1 MKIITKE
8 PRFDVAS
15 AISPGQRDF
24 QEDTLITDF
33 PQGLEFGFA
42 VLADGMG
49 GHAAGDLASKIIVTE
64 VFSEVKF
71 QSSKLD
77 EFEAECAEIL
87 WESARSAND
96 CIRAHVTE
104 HPGDRGMGSTLIA
117 PIFIKDKLFWIS
129 IGDSPLYLVRDS
141 KLTQL
146 NEDHSMAPQIDLM
159 LRSGMISEEE
169 ARTHPDRN
177 CLTSVLSGDKVAKV
191 DCPEVPHQIEK
202 NDIYVVSS
210 DGLQFLSNEEIEE
223 IVVEH
228 QLENASVITARLL
241 DAVLNLDDP
250 DQDNLSFSVVKVNWT
265 DAAEASN
272 SEELPL
278 PLQLGVVNG

>member
-1 MKIITKE
+1 MSVHRND

-15 AISPGQRDF
+15 AISPGQRDY

-33 PQGLEFGFA
+33 PQGSDFGFA

-49 GHAAGDLASKIIVTE
+49 GHAAGDIASKIIVTE
-64 VFSEVKF
+64 IFSEIKF

-77 EFEAECAEIL
+77 EFENECHDIL
-87 WESARSAND
+87 WESTRSAND
-96 CIRAHVTE
+96 CIRAHVTQ
-104 HPGDRGMGSTLIA
+104 HPTDRGMGSTLIA
-117 PIFIKDKLFWIS
+117 PIFVRDKLFWIS
-129 IGDSPLYLVRDS
+129 VGDSPLYLIRNGEM
-141 KLTQL
+141 KQL

-191 DCPEVPHQIEK
+191 DCPETAFQVEK
-202 NDIYVVSS
+202 DDIFVVSS

-228 QLENASVITARLL
+228 KEEDASEITARLL

-250 DQDNLSFSVVKVNWT
+250 DQDNL
-265 DAAEASN
+265 
-272 SEELPL
+272 
-278 PLQLGVVNG
+278 

>member
-1 MKIITKE
+1 MNRLPIE
-8 PRFDVAS
+8 PRFEVAS
-15 AISPGQRDF
+15 AISPGQRDY
-24 QEDTLITDF
+24 QEDSIITDF
-33 PQGLEFGFA
+33 PQGTDFGFV

-49 GHAAGDLASKIIVTE
+49 GHAAGDQASKIIVTE
-64 VFSEVKF
+64 VFSEIKF

-77 EFEAECAEIL
+77 EFENDCHDIL

-104 HPGDRGMGSTLIA
+104 HPSDRGMGSTLIA
-117 PIFIKDKLFWIS
+117 PVFLADKLRWIS
-129 IGDSPLYLVRDS
+129 IGDSPLYLIRNDEMR
-141 KLTQL
+141 QL

-159 LRSGMISEEE
+159 LRSGMISEDE

-191 DCPEVPHQIEK
+191 DCPEESFQLER
-202 NDIYVVSS
+202 NDIIVVSS

-223 IVVEH
+223 IVI
-228 QLENASVITARLL
+228 ENQSESASVITTRLL

-250 DQDNLSFSVVKVNWT
+250 DQDNLSFAVIKVNWT
-265 DAAEASN
+265 DKAQREAEADLSV
-272 SEELPL
+272 PL
-278 PLQLGVVNG
+278 KLGVVNG